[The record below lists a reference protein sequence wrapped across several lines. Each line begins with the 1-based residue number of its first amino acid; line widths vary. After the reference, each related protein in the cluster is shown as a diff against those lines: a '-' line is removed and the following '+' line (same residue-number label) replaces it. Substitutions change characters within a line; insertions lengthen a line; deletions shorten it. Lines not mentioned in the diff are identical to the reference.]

1 MTIEHKLT
9 LIPWSTWCITGSAYN
24 CCMTGQT
31 IKQDR
36 S

>member
-24 CCMTGQT
+24 CCM
-31 IKQDR
+31 
-36 S
+36 

>member
-24 CCMTGQT
+24 CWM
-31 IKQDR
+31 
-36 S
+36 